1 MKFYT
6 NILNEIASIFD
17 IDQWGNEEFDNT
29 FQTMTNNIASSVLK
43 GININLNKKT
53 IWVPTD
59 IPEDFYKNDNNIH
72 LQTEGGILVITA
84 KIKKDYYETAS
95 GWKGHISDEEFTSLC
110 NILKSGT
117 INTIII
123 KKLIKN
129 QDTEVN
135 LYYTSTQALP
145 GCIIIDNLNT
155 LDIPNLADDK
165 MTNILRGIFSI
176 AFGGRSLPRMKDRL
190 GSFDM
195 TSGNDEV
202 SRLGGV
208 DFAKLITCTIL
219 MCERQSWERSY
230 IEIGLHESI
239 TDFEISNIG
248 NLMKMFSIN
257 YVHPEES
264 SQDGFLLCVKRGTR
278 FSGKNAQ
285 VSKNSYY
292 NLNIKLS
299 GALNS
304 DIKTMLFN
312 QLYLGGPQCGKINID
327 LRNLT
332 ISEEATE
339 IILKNYNTGNE
350 SFKNNIYNYNYTLML
365 PNQTC
370 ENIVVSISGEDL
382 LNPKSKIIGSGNT
395 APKINFEFDK
405 PTNKF
410 NIIMQD
416 FENIMTDFLK
426 KLDYKNFQSIVF
438 KISSPSDWKEY
449 CYDFAQELYNYNK
462 TFFKNPIL
470 NNKILFIKGK

>member
-6 NILNEIASIFD
+6 NILNEIAAVFD
-17 IDQWGNEEFDNT
+17 IDQWGDRKFNDET
-29 FQTMTNNIASSVLK
+29 FRGMSNNIAESVLK
-43 GININLNKKT
+43 GINITLNKKI

-59 IPEDFYKNDNNIH
+59 IPENFYKNDNNIH
-72 LQTEGGILVITA
+72 LQSEGDILVITA
-84 KIKKDYYETAS
+84 KIKKDYYEITN
-95 GWKGHISDEEFTSLC
+95 GWKGHISDEEFASLF

-129 QDTEVN
+129 QDKEVN

-155 LDIPNLADDK
+155 LDMPSLSDDK
-165 MTNILRGIFSI
+165 ITNILRGIFSI
-176 AFGGRSLPRMKDRL
+176 AFGGSSLKRIKDRL
-190 GSFDM
+190 GSFDIG
-195 TSGNDEV
+195 SASNEV
-202 SRLGGV
+202 FRLGGI
-208 DFAKLITCTIL
+208 DFTKLITCTIL
-219 MCERQSWERSY
+219 MCERSDKERSY

-257 YVHPEES
+257 YVHPEDS
-264 SQDGFLLCVKRGTR
+264 AQDGFLLCIKRGTR
-278 FSGKNAQ
+278 FSGKNEG

-304 DIKTMLFN
+304 DIKTMLFS
-312 QLYLGGPQCGKINID
+312 QLYLGGPQCGKVNID

-332 ISEEATE
+332 ISEDTVE
-339 IILKNYNTGNE
+339 IILRNFSTGKE

-370 ENIVVSISGEDL
+370 ENMVISMDGEDL

-395 APKINFEFDK
+395 APRINFEFST
-405 PTNKF
+405 PTNNF
-410 NIIMQD
+410 SIIMQD

-426 KLDYKNFQSIVF
+426 KLDYKNFQTIVF
-438 KISSPSDWKEY
+438 KMPQGDWKEY

-462 TFFKNPIL
+462 TFFKNPLL
-470 NNKILFIKGK
+470 NNKILFIK